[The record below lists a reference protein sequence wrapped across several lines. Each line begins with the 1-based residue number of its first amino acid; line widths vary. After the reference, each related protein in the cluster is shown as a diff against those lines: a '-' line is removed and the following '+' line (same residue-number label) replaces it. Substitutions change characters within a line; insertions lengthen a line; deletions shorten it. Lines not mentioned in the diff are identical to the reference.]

1 MAVNLETYKEMLTQ
15 PWGKIMY
22 ELIFAQLEDIKDK
35 KVLDFGAGFGLT
47 AQHLSQENTV
57 TAIEPN
63 ADMLFADDRQT
74 FTKIQGSLEALK
86 QLASEQFDTII
97 CHNVMEY
104 IPASERASYFKEFE
118 RLLISGGQL
127 SLIKHNQVGKVM
139 QAVVFSNDINLALDL
154 LDGKSYDSLSFANG
168 TTYDFEDLKDY
179 TSLTLQ
185 NYRGLRTFYS
195 LQPNDVKTEEGWLE
209 SLVKAEQAVADL
221 KPYKDVAF
229 LQHLTLVKKV

>member
-1 MAVNLETYKEMLTQ
+1 MSVNLETYKEMLTQ

-22 ELIFAQLEDIKDK
+22 ELIFAQLESIKGK
-35 KVLDFGAGFGLT
+35 RILDFGAGFGLT
-47 AQHLSQENTV
+47 AQHLSQENTI

-63 ADMLFADDRQT
+63 ADMLFADAGKS
-74 FTKIQGSLEALK
+74 FTKIHGSLDALK
-86 QLASEQFDTII
+86 QLPNAQFDAII

-104 IPASERASYFKEFE
+104 IPEDERPSYFSEFE
-118 RLLISGGQL
+118 RLLVPGGQL

-154 LDGKSYDSLSFANG
+154 LDGKSYESLSFANG
-168 TTYDFEDLKDY
+168 TTYDFEDLKEY

-185 NYRGLRTFYS
+185 NYRGLRTFYA
-195 LQPNDVKTEEGWLE
+195 LQPNSVKSEEGWLDN
-209 SLVKAEQAVADL
+209 LLKAELAVADL
-221 KPYKDVAF
+221 TPYKDISF